1 MRVRHPENI
10 MTDGLN
16 IMTDNQR
23 TSRSQRKDRCV
34 KCHDRHP
41 ESIMVAEERKIGGL
55 SVGHREHHG
64 QRKDRWVECHV
75 REHLVTKEGQMG

>member
-41 ESIMVAEERKIGGL
+41 ESIMVAEERW
-55 SVGHREHHG
+55 VG
-64 QRKDRWVECHV
+64 
-75 REHLVTKEGQMG
+75 